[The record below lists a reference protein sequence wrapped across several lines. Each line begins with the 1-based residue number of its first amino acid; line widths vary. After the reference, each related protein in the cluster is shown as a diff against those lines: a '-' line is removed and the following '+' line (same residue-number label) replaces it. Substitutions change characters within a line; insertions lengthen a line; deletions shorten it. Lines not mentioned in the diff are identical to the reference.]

1 MYGEKQVKQ
10 IKYTMEEKIN
20 QVSIWSSFDNLVEE
34 AEGTFFDHQY
44 EEAIK
49 KWQDYAQITGAPSW
63 QQSADD
69 LKKLIT
75 EYLSAHIS
83 EPQQLFESW
92 LKLRKQMNENKLSSY
107 AYHIMQR
114 LYARIFLSSKQ
125 TVSFDIA
132 TGIFCFI
139 EERYDKAKENL
150 SDVLNREPDNLLAR
164 IFLSKCDFILGDEE
178 RGMAALSQTIF
189 LGGNEILSE
198 DIGSLQI
205 RNLYGRLRS
214 IHGKGEV
221 GVWLVPFEAWYRSW
235 LVWIEDTAFFQVM
248 QQKERNERILQVK
261 YYASEKYRHFVRCL
275 YIAEYVR
282 EFLPKEKGIIWE
294 QEAYMEKLDA
304 NLFQR
309 YRKKRKPIV

>member
-1 MYGEKQVKQ
+1 
-10 IKYTMEEKIN
+10 MEEKIN
-20 QVSIWSSFDNLVEE
+20 QVSIWTSFDNLVEE
-34 AEGTFFDHQY
+34 AEGIFFDHHY
-44 EEAIK
+44 EDAIK

-63 QQSADD
+63 QQAADD
-69 LKKLIT
+69 IKKMISD
-75 EYLSAHIS
+75 YLSAHIT
-83 EPQQLFESW
+83 EPMQYFESW

-107 AYHIMQR
+107 AYNIMQR
-114 LYARIFLSSKQ
+114 LYAKLFLSSKQ

-139 EERYDKAKENL
+139 EERFDTAKENL
-150 SDVLNREPDNLLAR
+150 ADVLNREPDNLLAR
-164 IFLSKCDFILGDEE
+164 IFLSKCYFILGNEDK
-178 RGMAALSQTIF
+178 GMASLSQTIF

-198 DIGSLQI
+198 DIGALPI

-235 LVWIEDTAFFQVM
+235 LVWVEDTPFFQVM

>member
-1 MYGEKQVKQ
+1 
-10 IKYTMEEKIN
+10 MEEKIN

-34 AEGTFFDHQY
+34 AEGTFFDHNY
-44 EEAIK
+44 ENAIK

-63 QQSADD
+63 QQAADD
-69 LKKLIT
+69 LKILIT
-75 EYLSAHIS
+75 EYLSAQIS

-107 AYHIMQR
+107 AYNIMQR
-114 LYARIFLSSKQ
+114 LYAKIFLSSKQ

-132 TGIFCFI
+132 TGVFCFI
-139 EERYDKAKENL
+139 EERYDTAKENL
-150 SDVLNREPDNLLAR
+150 TDVLNRKPDNLLAR
-164 IFLSKCDFILGDEE
+164 IFLSKCHFILGDED
-178 RGMAALSQTIF
+178 RGMATLSQTIF

-198 DIGSLQI
+198 DIGAVQI

-235 LVWIEDTAFFQVM
+235 LVWVEDTPFFQVM

>member
-1 MYGEKQVKQ
+1 MA
-10 IKYTMEEKIN
+10 EKIN
-20 QVSIWSSFDNLVEE
+20 QVSIFASFDNLVGE
-34 AEGTFFDHQY
+34 AESTFFNHHYDN
-44 EEAIK
+44 AIK
-49 KWQDYAQITGAPSW
+49 KWQDYAQITGAPIW
-63 QQSADD
+63 QQAANDI
-69 LKKLIT
+69 KRLIT
-75 EYLSAHIS
+75 DYLSAQIS
-83 EPQQLFESW
+83 EPQQLYESW

-107 AYHIMQR
+107 AYNIMQR
-114 LYARIFLSSKQ
+114 LFAKLFLSSKQ

-139 EERYDKAKENL
+139 EERYDTAKENL
-150 SDVLNREPDNLLAR
+150 TDVLNREPDNLLAR
-164 IFLSKCDFILGDEE
+164 IFLSKCYFILADEE
-178 RGMAALSQTIF
+178 RGMATLSQTIF
-189 LGGNEILSE
+189 LGGNELLSE
-198 DIGSLQI
+198 DIGALPI

-235 LVWIEDTAFFQVM
+235 LVLVEDTPFFQVM

>member
-1 MYGEKQVKQ
+1 
-10 IKYTMEEKIN
+10 MEENIN
-20 QVSIWSSFDNLVEE
+20 QVSIFASFDNLVRE
-34 AEGTFFDHQY
+34 AESSFYNHHYDD
-44 EEAIK
+44 AIK
-49 KWQDYAQITGAPSW
+49 KWQDYAQITGAPIW
-63 QQSADD
+63 QQAANDI
-69 LKKLIT
+69 KILIA
-75 EYLSAHIS
+75 EFLSAKIS
-83 EPQQLFESW
+83 EPQQLYDSW

-107 AYHIMQR
+107 AYNIMQR
-114 LYARIFLSSKQ
+114 LYAKLFLSSKQ

-150 SDVLNREPDNLLAR
+150 TDVLNREPDNLLAR
-164 IFLSKCDFILGDEE
+164 IFLSKCYFTLVDEE
-178 RGMAALSQTIF
+178 KGMATLSQTIF

-198 DIGSLQI
+198 DIGSPPI

-235 LVWIEDTAFFQVM
+235 LVWVEDTPFFQVM

>member
-1 MYGEKQVKQ
+1 
-10 IKYTMEEKIN
+10 MEEKIN
-20 QVSIWSSFDNLVEE
+20 QVSIWSSFEDLVGE
-34 AEGTFFDHQY
+34 AENKFFNHDY
-44 EEAIK
+44 DGAVK
-49 KWQDYAQITGAPSW
+49 KWQDYAQITGAPVW
-63 QQSADD
+63 QQAAND
-69 LKKLIT
+69 LKGLISNF
-75 EYLSAHIS
+75 LSANI
-83 EPQQLFESW
+83 EDPQQLFQAW
-92 LKLRKQMNENKLSSY
+92 LTLRKQMSSNQVSSY
-107 AYHIMQR
+107 AYHMMQR
-114 LYARIFLSSKQ
+114 LFAKIFLASKQ

-139 EERYDKAKENL
+139 EERYSNATENL
-150 SDVLNREPDNLLAR
+150 TDVLRREPDNLLAR
-164 IFLSKCDFILGDEE
+164 IFLSKCYFIEQKE
-178 RGMAALSQTIF
+178 NQGMAYLSQSVF
-189 LGGNEILSE
+189 LGGNEILGE
-198 DIGSLQI
+198 DIGSPQI

-221 GVWLVPFEAWYRSW
+221 GVWLVPFEAWYRNW
-235 LVWIEDTAFFQVM
+235 LVWNEDTPFFQVM

-282 EFLPKEKGIIWE
+282 QFLSREKGIIWE